1 MTEFLT
7 FMRFFAH
14 AAWTVRGVL
23 IALLLLLLSGAMV
36 ISKVEQLH
44 FGQSVYFA
52 FITALSVGYGDI
64 VASTVAGKVAS
75 VAIGL
80 VGMVFVGLTVAISN
94 LAVKKAVEARTGDQ
108 E

>member
-7 FMRFFAH
+7 FLRYFAH
-14 AAWTVRGVL
+14 AAWAVRGVL
-23 IALLLLLLSGAMV
+23 VALLLLLLSGAMV

-52 FITALSVGYGDI
+52 FITGLSVGYGDI
-64 VASTVAGKVAS
+64 VASTTAGKVAS

-94 LAVKKAVEARTGDQ
+94 LAVKKAVEATRGDQ